1 MAENPAPTALGLPST
16 APAVRGTAR
25 KKRWIIGAILIAAA
39 LVAGRMWWHSHYYEE
54 TENAYLDGDVTLV
67 SPRVAGTVRKVFVRD
82 NQRVNAGDPLLE
94 LDAADQEIKV
104 QEVLAELGEIDAHV
118 KQIEAQVQQSAAE
131 SASAQAQVERAEA
144 QARRARA
151 DASRYVSAY
160 AEDMKAVSKQELDAA
175 VAADEMAASELR
187 AQKDQASAAQARQSS
202 LAASRSTL
210 LAHKDVL
217 FAQLQEA
224 RQNLG
229 YNKIYAPVSGRIG
242 KKNVEVGSRIQPGQ
256 QVLAIVQ
263 DSVWVNAN
271 FKETQL
277 DGLAQGQLVQVH
289 IDAIPGHTFAGRID
303 SFSPASGAH
312 FALLPPDNATGNFTK
327 VVQRVPVKIVLE
339 PGSIGAFKDR
349 LMPGMSAL
357 VEIDLRQ
364 VRAGGDVKT
373 AESAAERQAPRA
385 QSPGNDLAAESAAL
399 PVAASS
405 APLNAAPAAAPV
417 TAPGAET
424 ADEME
429 KRVLETGWVRPASA
443 TAAREPADPATR
455 AASADE
461 MEKRV
466 LESGWVRPANATAA
480 RVAAP
485 ARDAERPQI
494 EQQASV
500 SADPPVVQHGLGRG
514 GL

>member
-1 MAENPAPTALGLPST
+1 MAENQAPTALALAST
-16 APAVRGTAR
+16 APIAPTAPTAPTARGASR
-25 KKRWIIGAILIAAA
+25 KKRWIIGLILIAAA
-39 LVAGRMWWHSHYYEE
+39 LVAGRMWWHSHNYEE

-67 SPRVAGTVRKVFVRD
+67 SPRVAGTVREVFVRD
-82 NQRVNAGDPLLE
+82 NERVKAGDLLLN
-94 LDAADQEIKV
+94 LDEADQEIKV
-104 QEVLAELGEIDAHV
+104 QQVLAELGEIDAHV
-118 KQIEAQVQQSAAE
+118 KQIDAQVRQAAAE

-151 DASRYVSAY
+151 DASRYSSVY
-160 AEDMKAVSKQELDAA
+160 ADDMKAVSKQELDGAIAA
-175 VAADEMAASELR
+175 SEMAASELR
-187 AQKDQASAAQARQSS
+187 AQKDQASAAQAKQSS

-217 FAQLQEA
+217 LAHLQEA
-224 RQNLG
+224 RLNLG

-277 DGLAQGQLVQVH
+277 AGLAQGQLVQVR
-289 IDAIPGHTFAGRID
+289 IDAVPGQTFVGRIE

-327 VVQRVPVKIVLE
+327 IVQRVPVKIVLE

-364 VRAGGDVKT
+364 AREGASVRT
-373 AESAAERQAPRA
+373 AQSAAERQAPRV
-385 QSPGNDLAAESAAL
+385 PVRGN
-399 PVAASS
+399 
-405 APLNAAPAAAPV
+405 APAAKSAAPV
-417 TAPGAET
+417 VAATRAET

-429 KRVLETGWVRPASA
+429 KRVLESGWSRPASG
-443 TAAREPADPATR
+443 AARAPTVVATS

-461 MEKRV
+461 IEKRV
-466 LESGWVRPANATAA
+466 LATGWGRPANASAA
-480 RVAAP
+480 RVAEP
-485 ARDAERPQI
+485 ARDAARPRI
-494 EQQASV
+494 EPREYV
-500 SADPPVVQHGLGRG
+500 RADTPAMQHRLRG
-514 GL
+514 GGL